1 MMSFT
6 DHNRSCHADR
16 SWLLKIT
23 IVPKKEQHE
32 MDKLQEYVKGEL
44 DTLRAKGIFNRP
56 RVLETEQKAT
66 VIIDGHE
73 VITLSSNNYLGLT
86 VHPRLRAA
94 AIKAIEKYGVG
105 SGSVRTIAGTMT
117 LHNELEE
124 KLARFKHTEA
134 SLTLQSGY
142 ATNLGVISAI
152 MQEGDMIISDELN
165 HASIIDGIR
174 LCKSPRKIYPHK
186 DMIGLRRVLE
196 ESRGASKVM
205 VVTDG
210 VFSMDGDIAP
220 LPEIVD
226 LAEEFGA
233 FVMVDD
239 AHSSGVLGKNGRG
252 SVNHFGLD
260 GRVALQIGTLSKG
273 IGALG
278 GYVACSQDMR
288 DFLMQRSRPV
298 LFSTSHPPSV
308 VATCIAALEVLEED
322 NSLVE
327 RLWENTHF
335 FKRGLEQL
343 GFNTGHSETPITPV
357 IVGEG
362 ALAMR
367 FSTRLFE
374 EGVFA
379 QGIVYPTV
387 PADKCRVRTIV
398 TAIHTREE
406 LSKALNIFERV
417 GRELHII

>member
-1 MMSFT
+1 
-6 DHNRSCHADR
+6 
-16 SWLLKIT
+16 
-23 IVPKKEQHE
+23 
-32 MDKLQEYVKGEL
+32 MDKLQQFAAGEL
-44 DTLRAKGIFNRP
+44 DTLRQKGTFYRP

-66 VIIDGHE
+66 VIVDGHE

-86 VHPRLRAA
+86 VHPRLREA

-105 SGSVRTIAGTMT
+105 SGSVRTIAGTMS
-117 LHNELEE
+117 LHVELEE

-134 SLTLQSGY
+134 SLTFQSGY
-142 ATNLGVISAI
+142 ATNLGVISALMLPEDI
-152 MQEGDMIISDELN
+152 IISDELN

-174 LCKSPRKIYPHK
+174 LNRTPRKVYPHR
-186 DMIGLRRVLE
+186 DMAGLRRVLE
-196 ESRGASKVM
+196 ESRGAGKVM

-220 LPEIVD
+220 LPEIVS

-252 SVNHFGLD
+252 SVSHFGLD
-260 GRVALQIGTLSKG
+260 GRVALQVGTLSKG

-278 GYVACSQDMR
+278 GYVACSQDVK
-288 DFLMQRSRPV
+288 DLLMMRSRPV

-308 VATCIAALEVLEED
+308 AATCIAAIDLLESD

-327 RLWENTHF
+327 RLWENAHF
-335 FKRGLEQL
+335 FKRGLLQL

-357 IVGEG
+357 IVGDG
-362 ALAMR
+362 ALAMK

-379 QGIVYPTV
+379 QGIVFPTV

-398 TAIHTREE
+398 TALHTREE
-406 LSKALNIFERV
+406 LTKALNVFEKV
-417 GRELHII
+417 GKELNII

>member
-1 MMSFT
+1 
-6 DHNRSCHADR
+6 
-16 SWLLKIT
+16 
-23 IVPKKEQHE
+23 
-32 MDKLQEYVKGEL
+32 MDKLQQFAAGEL
-44 DTLRAKGIFNRP
+44 DTLRQKGTFYRP

-66 VIIDGHE
+66 VIVDGHE

-86 VHPRLRAA
+86 VHPRLREA

-105 SGSVRTIAGTMT
+105 SGSVRTIAGTMS
-117 LHNELEE
+117 LHVELEE

-134 SLTLQSGY
+134 SLTFQSGY
-142 ATNLGVISAI
+142 ATNLGVISALMLPEDI
-152 MQEGDMIISDELN
+152 IISDELN

-174 LCKSPRKIYPHK
+174 LNRTPRKVYPHR
-186 DMIGLRRVLE
+186 DMAGLRRVLE
-196 ESRGASKVM
+196 ESRGAGKVM

-220 LPEIVD
+220 LPEIVS

-252 SVNHFGLD
+252 SVSHFGLD
-260 GRVALQIGTLSKG
+260 GRVALQVGTLSKG

-278 GYVACSQDMR
+278 GYVACSQDVK
-288 DFLMQRSRPV
+288 DLLMIRSRPV

-308 VATCIAALEVLEED
+308 VATCIAAIDLLESD

-327 RLWENTHF
+327 RLWENAHF
-335 FKRGLEQL
+335 FKRGLLQL

-362 ALAMR
+362 ALAMK

-379 QGIVYPTV
+379 QGIVFPTV

-398 TAIHTREE
+398 TALHTREE
-406 LSKALNIFERV
+406 LTKALNVFEKV
-417 GRELHII
+417 GKELNII

>member
-1 MMSFT
+1 
-6 DHNRSCHADR
+6 
-16 SWLLKIT
+16 
-23 IVPKKEQHE
+23 
-32 MDKLQEYVKGEL
+32 MDKLQTYLKSEL
-44 DTLRAKGIFNRP
+44 DALRAKGVFHLP

-66 VIIDGHE
+66 VVIDGHE

-86 VHPRLRAA
+86 VHPRLREA
-94 AIKAIEKYGVG
+94 AIKAIEQYGVG

-117 LHNELEE
+117 LHNVLEE
-124 KLARFKHTEA
+124 KLAKFKHTEA
-134 SLTLQSGY
+134 SLTIQSGY
-142 ATNLGVISAI
+142 ATNLGVISAV

-174 LCKSPRKIYPHK
+174 LCKSPRKVFPHK
-186 DMIGLRRVLE
+186 DMAGLRRVLE
-196 ESRGASKVM
+196 ESKGANKVM

-220 LPEIVD
+220 LPEIVA
-226 LAEEFGA
+226 LAEEYGV

-239 AHSSGVLGKNGRG
+239 AHASGVLGKNGRG
-252 SVNHFGLD
+252 SVSHFGLD
-260 GRVALQIGTLSKG
+260 GRVAMQIGTLSKG

-288 DFLMQRSRPV
+288 DFLLQRARPV

-308 VATCIAALEVLEED
+308 VATCIAALDILEED

-327 RLWENTHF
+327 RLWENTAF

-343 GFNTGHSETPITPV
+343 GFNTGKSETPITPV

-362 ALAMR
+362 ALAMK
-367 FSTRLFE
+367 FSQRLFE

-379 QGIVYPTV
+379 QGIVFPTV

-406 LSKALNIFERV
+406 LARALDIFERV
-417 GRELHII
+417 GKELRII

>member
-1 MMSFT
+1 
-6 DHNRSCHADR
+6 
-16 SWLLKIT
+16 
-23 IVPKKEQHE
+23 
-32 MDKLQEYVKGEL
+32 MDKLQQFVAGEL
-44 DTLRAKGIFNRP
+44 DTLRQKGTFYRP

-66 VIIDGHE
+66 VIIDGHQ

-86 VHPRLRAA
+86 VHPRLREA
-94 AIKAIEKYGVG
+94 AIEAINTYGVG
-105 SGSVRTIAGTMT
+105 SGSVRTIAGTMS
-117 LHNELEE
+117 LHVELEE

-134 SLTLQSGY
+134 SLTFQSGY
-142 ATNLGVISAI
+142 TTNLGVISAL
-152 MQEGDMIISDELN
+152 MLPEDIIVSDELN

-174 LCKSPRKIYPHK
+174 LNRTPRKVYPHK
-186 DMIGLRRVLE
+186 DMAGLRRVLE
-196 ESRGASKVM
+196 ESRRASKVM

-220 LPEIVD
+220 LPEIVA

-252 SVNHFGLD
+252 SVSHFGLD
-260 GRVALQIGTLSKG
+260 GRVALQVGTLSKG

-278 GYVACSQDMR
+278 GYVACSQDVKDLLMMR
-288 DFLMQRSRPV
+288 ARPV

-308 VATCIAALEVLEED
+308 VATCIAAIDLLESD
-322 NSLVE
+322 TSLVE
-327 RLWENTHF
+327 RLWENTHY

-357 IVGEG
+357 IVGDA
-362 ALAMR
+362 ALAMK

-379 QGIVYPTV
+379 QGIVFPTV
-387 PADKCRVRTIV
+387 PVDKCRVRTIV
-398 TAIHTREE
+398 TSLHTHEE
-406 LSKALNIFERV
+406 LTRALDIFQKVGKELNI
-417 GRELHII
+417 I